1 MNQANLPPDCPP
13 DRARELRLKKN
24 RELFYLVY
32 HAVGETSPRP
42 LAFNAHYG
50 LFRILLTM
58 FGLLALAS
66 LAGFAWT
73 LCCRPAHRLAFS
85 AWAVVFVAATFIA
98 YCRCKKRG
106 EDFAQSVYD
115 LFVAGSTVKSAT
127 SGEIKIV
134 E

>member
-1 MNQANLPPDCPP
+1 NQANLPPDCPP
-13 DRARELRLKKN
+13 DRARQLRLKKN

-32 HAVGETSPRP
+32 HAVGETSPCP
-42 LAFNAHYG
+42 LTFNAHYG
-50 LFRILLTM
+50 LFRVLLTM
-58 FGLLALAS
+58 FGVLGLAS
-66 LAGFAWT
+66 LAGFVWA
-73 LCCRPAHRLAFS
+73 LCCQPTNRLAFS
-85 AWAVVFVAATFIA
+85 AWTIVFMGATLIA
-98 YCRCKKRG
+98 YFRCKNRG